1 MNTVVRAESLI
12 HRNLT
17 YLFVDK
23 HIQEDA
29 AFLEGV
35 HEIYLSHLFLRLML
49 VVSSLPSF
57 VFPILEELPFDF

>member
-29 AFLEGV
+29 AFLEGGARN
-35 HEIYLSHLFLRLML
+35 LFE
-49 VVSSLPSF
+49 SF
-57 VFPILEELPFDF
+57 ISPTHVGGFQLAFFCFSNS